1 MRVLIVEDDPG
12 IAGGLSAT
20 LKARGF
26 AVDTYS
32 TLKCAW
38 AAVTVGAFDLILLD
52 LTLPDGDGIEWLH
65 RLRRHTDP
73 TSGLRPLPSGNAP
86 VLIMTARD
94 ALPERVAGLD
104 AGADDYLVKPFEPEE
119 LLARMRAA
127 MRRSGGRRSP
137 SLRHGGIEVNL
148 SGHTVTRNGRPVELR
163 PKEFHLLVTL
173 LQARGEVLNRHRLE
187 EALYGFDDEVESN
200 ALEVYVHHLRR
211 KLGSDVIKT
220 MRGVGYFIPLPSP
233 TEPEP
238 AAATSPA

>member
-20 LKARGF
+20 LRSRGYV
-26 AVDTYS
+26 VDAYG

-38 AAVTVGAFDLILLD
+38 AAVSVCAFDLILLD
-52 LTLPDGDGIEWLH
+52 LTLPDGDGIEWLQ
-65 RLRRHTDP
+65 RLRRHADP
-73 TSGLRPLPSGNAP
+73 ASGLRPLPSGNTP

-119 LLARMRAA
+119 LMARMRAA

-137 SLRHGGIEVNL
+137 VLRHDGIEVDL
-148 SGHTVTRNGRPVELR
+148 AGHTVQRDGQAVVLR
-163 PKEFHLLVTL
+163 AKEFNLFVAL
-173 LQARGEVLNRHRLE
+173 LQAHGQVLSRQQLE
-187 EALYGFDDEVESN
+187 ETLYGFDDEIESN

-211 KLGSDVIKT
+211 KLGNDVIKT
-220 MRGVGYFIPLPSP
+220 MRGVGYFIPLPHPS
-233 TEPEP
+233 
-238 AAATSPA
+238 